1 MTGHANP
8 QRLVDAAV
16 GVRKLDVEY
25 VDSVAEC
32 HKLFATGR
40 YAGIPASI
48 SMEREPDPL
57 TAGVAQDQEAGL
69 SSTGMVSIRRDVL
82 DGTLKG
88 GEGDGG
94 IIMRPLPDTPCIRH
108 WRPRASTNSAP
119 SSRGIRNRRHRS
131 HGHGRT
137 APVLCIGLCPW
148 THIGNRDAILS
159 GKTRRTILKRS
170 VRNRRTAPR

>member
-48 SMEREPDPL
+48 SIEREPDPL

-69 SSTGMVSIRRDVL
+69 SSTRMVSSQRVQRRRS
-82 DGTLKG
+82 
-88 GEGDGG
+88 EPCPAR
-94 IIMRPLPDTPCIRH
+94 RPH
-108 WRPRASTNSAP
+108 SARA
-119 SSRGIRNRRHRS
+119 GM
-131 HGHGRT
+131 G
-137 APVLCIGLCPW
+137 
-148 THIGNRDAILS
+148 
-159 GKTRRTILKRS
+159 
-170 VRNRRTAPR
+170 

>member
-1 MTGHANP
+1 
-8 QRLVDAAV
+8 
-16 GVRKLDVEY
+16 
-25 VDSVAEC
+25 
-32 HKLFATGR
+32 
-40 YAGIPASI
+40 
-48 SMEREPDPL
+48 MEREPDPL

-119 SSRGIRNRRHRS
+119 SSRGIRNRRHRPAAYVQGATPEHS
-131 HGHGRT
+131 GDT
-137 APVLCIGLCPW
+137 PPPLAPHYCTQSRSSANGARLVHRPMFVNP
-148 THIGNRDAILS
+148 HRQS
-159 GKTRRTILKRS
+159 RRYFVRENTPHDSPS
-170 VRNRRTAPR
+170 VRQVTAAQRPGFARIREVIVLHLPP

>member
-1 MTGHANP
+1 MKGHANP

-40 YAGIPASI
+40 YAAIPASI
-48 SMEREPDPL
+48 YIEREPDPL

-69 SSTGMVSIRRDVL
+69 SSTGMVCFRRDVL

-88 GEGDGG
+88 GEGSGG
-94 IIMRPLPDTPCIRH
+94 VPLVVRP
-108 WRPRASTNSAP
+108 
-119 SSRGIRNRRHRS
+119 G
-131 HGHGRT
+131 
-137 APVLCIGLCPW
+137 
-148 THIGNRDAILS
+148 
-159 GKTRRTILKRS
+159 GK
-170 VRNRRTAPR
+170 

>member
-1 MTGHANP
+1 MKGHANP

-16 GVRKLDVEY
+16 GVRKFDVEY

-40 YAGIPASI
+40 YAAIPASI
-48 SMEREPDPL
+48 YIEREPDPL

-69 SSTGMVSIRRDVL
+69 SSTGMVCIRRDVL

-94 IIMRPLPDTPCIRH
+94 IIVRPLPDFWGHTASPCSALLYAVTVIGER
-108 WRPRASTNSAP
+108 RSSCASAYVRGPTSAIATLFCWGMIGMTTC
-119 SSRGIRNRRHRS
+119 SS
-131 HGHGRT
+131 
-137 APVLCIGLCPW
+137 
-148 THIGNRDAILS
+148 
-159 GKTRRTILKRS
+159 
-170 VRNRRTAPR
+170 